1 VHIIFD
7 GENKPVRVH
16 CDCFSDV
23 WYLALARDRIMSTKD
38 LYFEDSVFREGYSPE
53 RTTALNAA
61 MQSVMLVK

>member
-1 VHIIFD
+1 
-7 GENKPVRVH
+7 
-16 CDCFSDV
+16 V